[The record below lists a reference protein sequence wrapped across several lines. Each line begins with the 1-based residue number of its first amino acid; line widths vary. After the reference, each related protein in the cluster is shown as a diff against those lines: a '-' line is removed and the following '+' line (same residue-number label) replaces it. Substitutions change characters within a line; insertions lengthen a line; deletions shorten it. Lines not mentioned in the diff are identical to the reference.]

1 MKTLYTNSRLATI
14 NVILTLHEM
23 CFFPGVGRLESRKS
37 RDSVEVA
44 RELVRSR
51 LWLVL
56 VGNGRLWLVVVG
68 SG

>member
-44 RELVRSR
+44 RELVRSQSR
-51 LWLVL
+51 LVL
-56 VGNGRLWLVVVG
+56 VGSGRLWLVVVAI
-68 SG
+68 